1 MLVQSFRF
9 LRYLSTVS
17 LLRSCMVAHWFLLQ
31 LVVVGDQSSG
41 KSSVLESLTGF
52 SFPRAAGLCTRYA
65 TQITCCRDPVKTVNI
80 SIIPRP
86 DADEDLKAKLLAFQR
101 RLVELDNDALAKVFE
116 EVCLEYPFYRFTLTR
131 RLGKRNHGHPHDS
144 C

>member
-1 MLVQSFRF
+1 MSVQLSRCPRYVGPSIPAPHGF
-9 LRYLSTVS
+9 LT
-17 LLRSCMVAHWFLLQ
+17 LQ

-65 TQITCCRDPVKTVNI
+65 TQITCSRDAQRRVSV

-86 DADEDLKAKLLAFQR
+86 DADDALKGRLLGFHRQLNKMDNEDLAKI
-101 RLVELDNDALAKVFE
+101 FE
-116 EVCLEYPFYRFTLTR
+116 EVCALKPAAVFACADF
-131 RLGKRNHGHPHDS
+131 
-144 C
+144 